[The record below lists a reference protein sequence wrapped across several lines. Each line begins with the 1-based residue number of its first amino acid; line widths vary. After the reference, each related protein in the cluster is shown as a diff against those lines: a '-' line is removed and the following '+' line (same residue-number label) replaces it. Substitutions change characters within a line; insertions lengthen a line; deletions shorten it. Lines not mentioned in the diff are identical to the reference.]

1 MSTKKN
7 PQISQAFRSNTTSSK
22 QLASE
27 NLVHKQ
33 VKRSQIFRGAE
44 MVHML
49 CIKEHTV
56 SK

>member
-7 PQISQAFRSNTTSSK
+7 PQISQAFRSNTSSK

-33 VKRSQIFRGAE
+33 VKRSQILRGAE